1 MFLPKETNDFGQKI
15 KAGDQE
21 RPEQDLA
28 SKVTTH
34 VLDLLPPSFR
44 CFQNIQRMRQKK
56 RPGCRENGASPGS
69 LKKPFAHLIFEL
81 EDLLAKRW
89 LGDSAFAR
97 PLG

>member
-1 MFLPKETNDFGQKI
+1 M
-15 KAGDQE
+15 
-21 RPEQDLA
+21 
-28 SKVTTH
+28 TTH

-56 RPGCRENGASPGS
+56 RPGCCENGASPGA

-89 LGDSAFAR
+89 LGDSAFLCRSAEIT
-97 PLG
+97 GTSHGHKIT